1 VFPRKDYR
9 LTIQAFDRDFFK
21 SNDIIGAASIDLK
34 QAFEDVMLTRRP
46 LGINK
51 TYFEMYLKKNG
62 MDFEFKD
69 D

>member
-1 VFPRKDYR
+1 
-9 LTIQAFDRDFFK
+9 
-21 SNDIIGAASIDLK
+21 LK
-34 QAFEDVMLTRRP
+34 QAFEDVQLTRRP

-69 D
+69 DQTFWLPMESKNEKGELITNGFVRV